1 MELKPID
8 LDNVWD
14 IVKLKVSESQTDFV
28 ASNIYSIAEAFA
40 ARESGAV
47 ALPFGLYEDGV
58 PVGFVMFG
66 YGSLGEEN
74 EPKIAR
80 NNYCIWRFMI
90 DERYQKNGLG
100 ARALEKALE
109 YIRTYPCGKAECC
122 WLSYEPE
129 NTVAKRLYYR
139 FGFRENGE
147 SDGDE
152 TVAVLKL

>member
-8 LDNVWD
+8 LDNVWN

-74 EPKIAR
+74 EPKIAQ

-109 YIRTYPCGKAECC
+109 YIRTYPCGKAEYC

-129 NTVAKRLYYR
+129 NTVAKRLYCK